1 MLHGVRAVLLLT
13 MLTAACGP
21 SKGGGDGDGD
31 GDGDA
36 GTTPVC
42 TPAESRACYDGPAST
57 ENVGPCTGGNQT
69 CTSSGQWGPCQG
81 QVLPAAEVCANTI
94 DDNCS
99 GEVDED
105 VDLDADGYSSCAG
118 DCCDSTA
125 DGCTEP
131 QLVNP
136 GAFEVDGNQLDD
148 DCDGTTDNALAG
160 CDDGLASNSSTA
172 MDYARAIGLCQ
183 VATDGKWGVVS
194 ATLTLAG
201 GSGNPAAQSRSIR
214 TAFGGT
220 AVREGMSMAVFS
232 TGNAADANDA
242 NPPYAAFQV
251 GADKGTTSGFPA
263 DWVAA
268 NGGNL
273 PSAPGCPDVLGND
286 AFDSVMLTLTIKAP
300 SNARSFSLNA
310 DFFSAEYPEWVCSP
324 YNDFLVILLD
334 SAYAGDPP
342 NPADKNLATYTAPNS
357 SVYPVGVNLAFG
369 DTGLFRQCKNGPT
382 GCTTESNPGN
392 QTTCTGIGELT
403 GTGFDVANPPSPSPL
418 ISGWCGSS
426 NFAGG
431 GTGWLETRGNVAG
444 GETITLRIAIWD
456 TSDPIYDSLVL
467 VDNFQWSV
475 DAAEPG
481 TVID

>member
-1 MLHGVRAVLLLT
+1 MLSLRAVLVLAI
-13 MLTAACGP
+13 LTAACGP
-21 SKGGGDGDGD
+21 SKGGGGDDDGGT
-31 GDGDA
+31 GTPDA
-36 GTTPVC
+36 GPVC
-42 TPAESRACYDGPAST
+42 TPDETRACYDGPAGT
-57 ENVGPCTGGNQT
+57 EGVGPCTGGTQT
-69 CTSSGQWGPCQG
+69 CNSSGQWSACQG
-81 QVLPAAEVCANTI
+81 QVVPSAEVCANTI

-148 DCDGTTDNALAG
+148 DCDGTADNALAA

-183 VATDGKWGVVS
+183 VATDGTWGVVS
-194 ATLTLAG
+194 ATLTRAS
-201 GSGNPAAQSRSIR
+201 GSGAPAAASRSIR
-214 TAFGGT
+214 PAFGGT
-220 AVREGMSMAVFS
+220 ALREGMAMAVFS
-232 TGNAADANDA
+232 SGNAADANDT
-242 NPPYAAFQV
+242 NPAYAAFQI
-251 GADKGTTSGFPA
+251 GADKGTTSAFPA
-263 DWVAA
+263 DWLAA

-334 SAYAGDPP
+334 STYAGDPP
-342 NPADKNLATYTAPNS
+342 NPTDKNLATYTAPSNA
-357 SVYPVGVNLAFG
+357 VYPVGVNLAFG

-382 GCTTESNPGN
+382 GCTDEATDGN
-392 QTTCTGIGELT
+392 QTTCTGVTGLA
-403 GTGFDVANPPSPSPL
+403 GTGFDVANPPAPL
-418 ISGWCGSS
+418 LIEGWCGSS
-426 NFAGG
+426 NLAGG
-431 GTGWLETRGNVAG
+431 GTGWLETRGNVVG